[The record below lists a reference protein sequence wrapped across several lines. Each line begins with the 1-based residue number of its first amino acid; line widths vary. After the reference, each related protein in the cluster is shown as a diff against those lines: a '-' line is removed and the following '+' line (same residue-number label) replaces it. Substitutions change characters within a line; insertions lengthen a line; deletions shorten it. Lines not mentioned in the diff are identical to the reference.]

1 MSRRGANAWSLVMA
15 LMVSCAS
22 ISGCMATLT
31 EVVTLRDAVKLF
43 GDRVVHDDDMARE
56 QTTYTWDE
64 TLRGY
69 VDPDR
74 EIVVRVARL
83 RGDAYLAQ
91 MQPLSAGR
99 GGRFGGP
106 PAAPSYALTLLRVSP
121 PRVHVQAATC
131 HGMRDETPGLAR
143 QFGVTYTDGRLAA
156 RLVGDRAALIG
167 FFLAGLECG
176 TETLD
181 IKLLPAAL
189 TPGGTE
195 LAAAA
200 ARPGV
205 PNLAP
210 LLSPECDRGDRRAC
224 YRLGQVYQ
232 RGERVPVDLPRAA
245 ALFERVC
252 AAGDVRACVDFALA
266 VDTGAGVARN
276 PARATELLR
285 QACTAGEPYA
295 CELLK
300 NRPPGP

>member
-1 MSRRGANAWSLVMA
+1 MG
-15 LMVSCAS
+15 
-22 ISGCMATLT
+22 
-31 EVVTLRDAVKLF
+31 
-43 GDRVVHDDDMARE
+43 
-56 QTTYTWDE
+56 
-64 TLRGY
+64 
-69 VDPDR
+69 
-74 EIVVRVARL
+74 
-83 RGDAYLAQ
+83 
-91 MQPLSAGR
+91 
-99 GGRFGGP
+99 
-106 PAAPSYALTLLRVSP
+106 
-121 PRVHVQAATC
+121 
-131 HGMRDETPGLAR
+131 
-143 QFGVTYTDGRLAA
+143 
-156 RLVGDRAALIG
+156 
-167 FFLAGLECG
+167 FLAGLECG

-200 ARPGV
+200 ARPDV

-210 LLSPECDRGDRRAC
+210 LLSPDCDRGDLRAC

-276 PARATELLR
+276 PTRATELLR